1 MSTSSQTPL
10 KIFGTPLSVHTR
22 KVILAARLKAI
33 PREVIPVV
41 PVVPDNPPPNWRSL
55 SPTGL
60 IPAVDDNGYVLA
72 DSTAIVGYLERKVPE
87 PAILPPHPEDLGRA
101 LFLDSWAGS
110 ALFRL
115 VIHPLFHHQVVR
127 PNLRKTAGDPA
138 AIEAALKQSAPDAFT
153 YLESLA
159 PEAHLV
165 AGALSIADLAVVS
178 NLIMFHYLGHR
189 IDAVRF
195 PRLAAYF
202 RHQLRAPVMVET
214 LADEKPFVES
224 MGLDRA
230 FLR

>member
-1 MSTSSQTPL
+1 MSASTQKPL

-41 PVVPDNPPPNWRSL
+41 PVIPDNPPPNWRSL

-60 IPAVDDNGYVLA
+60 IPAIDDNGYVLA
-72 DSTAIVGYLERKVPE
+72 DSTAIVSYLDRKVPE
-87 PAILPPHPEDLGRA
+87 PALLPPHAEDLGRA

-127 PNLRKTAGDPA
+127 PNVHKTAGDPA
-138 AIEAALKQSAPDAFT
+138 AIEAALKQSAPDAFA
-153 YLESLA
+153 YLEKLA
-159 PEAHLV
+159 PDTHLV

-178 NLIMFHYLGHR
+178 NLVMFHYLGHR
-189 IDAVRF
+189 IHAARF

-202 RHQLRAPVMVET
+202 LRQLRSPAMVET
-214 LADEKPFVES
+214 LAEERPFADS
-224 MGLDRA
+224 MGLDRV
-230 FLR
+230 FVS